1 MKTIASTVA
10 SLLLCATALPAL
22 AQEKP
27 AQRAFRWVDDKG
39 VVHYGDSVP
48 AEFSRQQTSQLNPQ
62 GVEVHQSPAQL
73 SQNDARSAEE
83 KAAAVARQKQHD
95 SFLLATYTSARDIEQ
110 LRDERV
116 GLVEAQIV
124 AANGF
129 LASAESRMKALLDR
143 AKNFKP
149 YSDNPTARRM
159 PDTLA
164 EEIVRTVNEERFQ
177 RGTVEKKK
185 TEKDQLRATFQS
197 DIDRYHAL
205 LASRSGGG
213 R

>member
-10 SLLLCATALPAL
+10 SLLLCATAVPAL

-73 SQNDARSAEE
+73 SPNDAHSAEE

-159 PDTLA
+159 PDTA
-164 EEIVRTVNEERFQ
+164 GRRNRPHGERRAVPARDGREEEDGE
-177 RGTVEKKK
+177 GP
-185 TEKDQLRATFQS
+185 
-197 DIDRYHAL
+197 
-205 LASRSGGG
+205 ASRDVPVGHRPLS
-213 R
+213 RAAREP